1 MKKAIGITVLL
12 AAICLAAGYK
22 APGFLTAGNIQNNIH
37 WSALW
42 GVLAI
47 GSAFVIISGGIDL
60 SIGSVVCLS
69 GCLLSLLLNG
79 WQIRVATLG
88 VDVNLHFGV
97 GWSLTAVLV
106 VAALIGLMHGL
117 LITKLQLQPF
127 VVTLCGL
134 LIYRGMSRWITDE
147 QSQGF
152 GADELQSIIQPLKD
166 WTVSAIP
173 LIENSELRIPFLE
186 RFFTIPTPFVE
197 TFSLPIPFLIVVAL
211 GLLAGGFLHWTIYGR
226 YLLALG
232 RNEQAARYSGIN
244 TDRIVIV
251 AYVLCSLIAG
261 FGGVLLALEINSV
274 QPSNFGVGWEMTA
287 IAAAVLGGCS
297 LRGGEGSILGVIIGA
312 ALIRVILNATFLLGI
327 PDTLADATT
336 GAVIL
341 IGVIADEIMHRV
353 AARRR
358 MRARP

>member
-1 MKKAIGITVLL
+1 MKKAIGIGVLL
-12 AAICLAAGYK
+12 VAICTATALKSPDFLSAA
-22 APGFLTAGNIQNNIH
+22 NIQNNVN
-37 WSALW
+37 WSSLW
-42 GVLAI
+42 GILAI

-79 WQIRVATLG
+79 WQIRVEMLGLDVTIQLG
-88 VDVNLHFGV
+88 VAWALVV
-97 GWSLTAVLV
+97 VLA
-106 VAALIGLMHGL
+106 VAALIGLLHGL
-117 LITKLQLQPF
+117 LITKLRLQSF

-134 LIYRGMSRWITDE
+134 LIYRGISRWITAE
-147 QSQGF
+147 QNQGF
-152 GADELQSIIQPLKD
+152 GAEELETLHD
-166 WTVSAIP
+166 WTVGTIP
-173 LIENSELRIPFLE
+173 IIENFELRIPFVR
-186 RFFTIPTPFVE
+186 RFVTIPTPFVE
-197 TFSLPIPFLIVVAL
+197 EFNLPIPFLIVVGL
-211 GLLAGGFLHWTIYGR
+211 GLLAGGFLHWTIFGR

-244 TDRIVIV
+244 TDRMVIV

-274 QPSNFGVGWEMTA
+274 QPSSFGVGWEMTA

-297 LRGGEGSILGVIIGA
+297 LRGGEGSILGVIIGS

-327 PDTLADATT
+327 PDTLSDATT
-336 GAVIL
+336 GVVIL
-341 IGVIADEIMHRV
+341 VGVIADEIMHRI

-358 MRARP
+358 MRSQ